1 MEKREHAINSFYRFP
16 KVSLETEQM
25 RSDCKRFNFHLTAP
39 FIALKPICHL
49 SLISWSLPPLFKASS
64 MPGSSF
70 IWLEVLW
77 SKQWQLSPFY
87 RWVNWGRG
95 IRKSGSIWL
104 LKKKSYSHAEFMLQ
118 MEKAHKKVRAAQR
131 KRKEAHISSTT
142 KASAIGL
149 LGRPLPTQQ
158 SLSPGRP
165 ATLHT
170 DRWEEAAWAAEGR
183 QAKVPTATLHRWAP
197 ATDRDGVGTGNC
209 TSPNKGS

>member
-25 RSDCKRFNFHLTAP
+25 RSDCKRLNFHLTAP

-104 LKKKSYSHAEFMLQ
+104 LKKKKLFSCWIYAANGEGTQKSQSCPKKEKGSPYLKYNQGFSYWTPRE
-118 MEKAHKKVRAAQR
+118 
-131 KRKEAHISSTT
+131 
-142 KASAIGL
+142 ASAHSAVT
-149 LGRPLPTQQ
+149 LP
-158 SLSPGRP
+158 
-165 ATLHT
+165 
-170 DRWEEAAWAAEGR
+170 R
-183 QAKVPTATLHRWAP
+183 QACHFTHRQM
-197 ATDRDGVGTGNC
+197 G
-209 TSPNKGS
+209 GSSLGSRRKAGKSANRYPSQMSTCNW